1 MKFSD
6 FITLQRGFDLPKT
19 NIAPGEVPV
28 VGSTSIIG
36 YHNVAK
42 VQGPGVC
49 TGRSGSLGTVQFI
62 DKPFWP
68 HNTSLWVKDFKGNDP
83 RFVYYCMQSLDFGR
97 FNAGAGVP
105 TLNRNHLDLL
115 SVNVPNLPTQRKIA
129 GILSAYDDLIENNLR
144 RIKILEQMAQS
155 LYREWFVRFRFP
167 GHEAATFKDSEF
179 GRIPEGWEVKEF
191 REVFEIRYGK
201 TLPKTHIAESGAYP
215 VYGAGSVIG
224 FYHKPIC
231 LEKCALVTSRGNGSG
246 TVWRTREAAF
256 ITNNSLIILPK
267 EHNRTWKFTF
277 VELLLRSSNVMSAKT
292 GSAQPQ
298 VTIENLNY
306 VEAIVPLEEL
316 VVQFCNHVSPM
327 YEAIDCLF
335 KKNQTLRRTRD
346 LLLPKLLS
354 GGDHFMELETA
365 SSPT

>member
-1 MKFSD
+1 MKSAYLED
-6 FITLQRGFDLPKT
+6 GEIPVIDQGRDYCAGYTNDCDLQYNGPLPLTIFGDHTRIVKWVDKSFAVGADGTQLLRADDRFDQRYFYYALKSVELEHFGYERHFKYLKEEEIPLP
-19 NIAPGEVPV
+19 
-28 VGSTSIIG
+28 
-36 YHNVAK
+36 
-42 VQGPGVC
+42 
-49 TGRSGSLGTVQFI
+49 
-62 DKPFWP
+62 D
-68 HNTSLWVKDFKGNDP
+68 
-83 RFVYYCMQSLDFGR
+83 
-97 FNAGAGVP
+97 
-105 TLNRNHLDLL
+105 
-115 SVNVPNLPTQRKIA
+115 LPTQRKIA

-155 LYREWFVRFRFP
+155 LYREWFVHFRFP
-167 GHEAATFKDSEF
+167 GHESATFKDSEL

-201 TLPKTHIAESGAYP
+201 TLPKTQITENGAYP

-267 EHNRTWKFTF
+267 EYNRTWEFPF

-327 YEAIDCLF
+327 YEAIDCVF

-354 GGDHFMELETA
+354 P
-365 SSPT
+365 SN